1 MIAPAWRKNIQGV
14 LDINSFESKY
24 SDIFKFTEYFE
35 FYNNLI
41 NDKRLIFILGKYNF
55 KGLFCLHPLDTH
67 PAARLC

>member
-14 LDINSFESKY
+14 IDINSFESKY

-41 NDKRLIFILGKYNF
+41 NDKRLI
-55 KGLFCLHPLDTH
+55 
-67 PAARLC
+67 